1 MISRV
6 FSRDFARDWG
16 FSFLW
21 SWDFEGEAG
30 RMEGSSGLFMLT
42 PSRLEYGNMQFVE
55 FVVVPRRVCK
65 KGSGFEAIV

>member
-1 MISRV
+1 
-6 FSRDFARDWG
+6 
-16 FSFLW
+16 
-21 SWDFEGEAG
+21 
-30 RMEGSSGLFMLT
+30 MEGSSGLFMLT